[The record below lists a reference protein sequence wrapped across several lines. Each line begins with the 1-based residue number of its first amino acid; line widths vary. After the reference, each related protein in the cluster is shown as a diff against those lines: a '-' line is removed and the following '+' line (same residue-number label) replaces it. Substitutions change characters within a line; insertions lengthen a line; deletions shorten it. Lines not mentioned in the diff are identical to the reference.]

1 MIKLFK
7 DIKESFKIHR
17 ANKRNF
23 KEFIQEIQAEKVNTD
38 STFNSYELILSPDNT
53 KITMVISLP
62 ENYAQYPSQHLIDLK
77 LNELAYPVTKYLI
90 YDMNWV
96 EYLKQ
101 PQFYH
106 LEDEDTT
113 GIVEGKDMS
122 LTYLIIWEWEPV
134 EVPDHKWKSKLVA
147 LAGAGISIIGAITSL
162 LLIL

>member
-7 DIKESFKIHR
+7 NIKESLKIHR
-17 ANKRNF
+17 ANKQNF
-23 KEFIQEIQAEKVNTD
+23 KEFIKEMQHEKDNID
-38 STFNSYELILSPDNT
+38 SPFNRYELILSPDNT
-53 KITMVISLP
+53 KVTMIVSLP
-62 ENYAQYPSQHLIDLK
+62 ENYAQYPSQRLIDLK

-134 EVPDHKWKSKLVA
+134 EVPDTKWKTKLAA
-147 LAGAGISIIGAITSL
+147 LIGASISIIGAVTTSL
-162 LLIL
+162 IVL